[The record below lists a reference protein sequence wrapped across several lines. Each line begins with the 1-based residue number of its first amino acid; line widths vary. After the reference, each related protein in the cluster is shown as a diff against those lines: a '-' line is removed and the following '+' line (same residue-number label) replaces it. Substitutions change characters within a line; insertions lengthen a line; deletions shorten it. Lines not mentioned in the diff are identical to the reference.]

1 MTPGQLTRRAGP
13 AGRAKCP
20 AGRACSGRAA
30 FQTARRWRRTDLFEK
45 KKTDQSE
52 CSFGSRSSYRNR
64 KSRNEASRFFCG
76 PPSTRQINPDD
87 RTDQSESSVGFRS
100 PCRTETSISQSAIA
114 SVPIDRR
121 PQRRIPAG
129 MEFCFFSLGGFHSFS
144 FLHHSITVWLA
155 ICFRPGQSIDRL
167 SSF

>member
-45 KKTDQSE
+45 KTGQSE

-129 MEFCFFSLGGFHSFS
+129 MEFCFFFPRRIS
-144 FLHHSITVWLA
+144 FLFLFASFHYRLA
-155 ICFRPGQSIDRL
+155 RHLFPTGPID
-167 SSF
+167 